1 MDANAVKFLL
11 NLLSFPNYRAPLN
24 EIKPTPK
31 MKAATRNKICRELG
45 DRQLV
50 AYSQQIKTI
59 RISRQGR
66 TWLKSTKLQG
76 KLTSAELQVLQACL
90 PARISPAETGLSAD
104 ILENVVARLTQ
115 GNLLLV
121 ETEINQV
128 WLTEAGQK
136 FLIEDYDPS
145 NQAGNLPFNMLADY
159 LRLVRQF
166 YQQSAPKII
175 NQHFEQVKE
184 NSAQSPKP
192 TTFSKNI
199 PLNELDILQ
208 TIRQLDIQLGSLNNP
223 TTNINTEIPPVTS
236 DEDIL
241 ATIYQ
246 LDQELGTDNYLPIFH
261 LREKLQGSMSRSE
274 LDQALYRLQKN
285 QKIKLKSLEEVLY
298 YSPEYFEAAIPQDQ
312 GWALF
317 FIVRTGS

>member
-11 NLLSFPNYRAPLN
+11 NLLSFPNYRAPLK
-24 EIKPTPK
+24 EVKPTPK

-145 NQAGNLPFNMLADY
+145 NQAGSLPFNMLADY

-184 NSAQSPKP
+184 NSPP
-192 TTFSKNI
+192 PPNFPRNI
-199 PLNELDILQ
+199 SLNELDILQ
-208 TIRQLDIQLGSLNNP
+208 TIRQLDMHLGSLNSP
-223 TTNINTEIPPVTS
+223 SINLTTEIPPKVTS
-236 DEDIL
+236 DEEIL

>member
-11 NLLSFPNYRAPLN
+11 NLLSFPNYRAPL
-24 EIKPTPK
+24 EEVKPTPK

-59 RISRQGR
+59 RISRQGK
-66 TWLKSTKLQG
+66 TWLKSTKLQA
-76 KLTSAELQVLQACL
+76 KLTLAELQVLQACL
-90 PARISPAETGLSAD
+90 TARISPEETGLSAD
-104 ILENVVARLTQ
+104 ILENVMASLTQ
-115 GNLLLV
+115 CDLLLV
-121 ETEINQV
+121 ETEIDQV

-136 FLIEDYDPS
+136 FLIEDYDPRDHS
-145 NQAGNLPFNMLADY
+145 GNLPFNMLADY

-166 YQQSAPKII
+166 YQQSAPKI

-184 NSAQSPKP
+184 NSASPP
-192 TTFSKNI
+192 PMAFSRNI
-199 PLNELDILQ
+199 TLNELDIFQ
-208 TIRQLDIQLGSLNNP
+208 TIRQLDIHLGSLNHNP
-223 TTNINTEIPPVTS
+223 NITTEISPKVLS
-236 DEDIL
+236 DEEIL
-241 ATIYQ
+241 ATIYK

-261 LREKLQGSMSRSE
+261 LREKLQGCVSRAE

-285 QKIKLKSLEEVLY
+285 HKIKLKSLEEVLY

-317 FIVRTGS
+317 FIVRTVP